1 MKEIP
6 LAMQIKPHKLGAFY
20 FTLGNLS
27 ADKRSSLQAIQLVLL
42 VYVQDLKVYG
52 FNKVVKPLL
61 EDLRVLENEG
71 VQCGP
76 VKLRGTVIALAGD
89 NLANHSICGFMESFS
104 GSATSTLCRFCNGTR
119 DMMRTNT
126 PATQFKLRTKAN
138 YDKKVEVVSKFPD
151 MSSMYGLKTHCVF
164 NDLKYFHAVTG
175 LTPDI
180 MHDVLEVVI
189 GYDLCLV
196 IPRMVS
202 EEIATLVF
210 FPKLSNE
217 HVAYLDA
224 LIIDHHELLLELFPT
239 TYSPETETSPHAT
252 LCGFNPCLWSSAE
265 GLVQAKHY
273 YFKKLIQRV
282 RNFKNVPSTLATK
295 HQLWQA
301 AHDSDSNYL
310 QPVIDVTSSVSI
322 DLDNLNEKVQEAIAS
337 TFENLSGEVITSNSV
352 TCNGIQYKL
361 KMLLALSVE
370 HGNQIFGEIKLILHD
385 CPYASPH
392 FVVQCWNSLPV
403 LSANHICK
411 LSQMGATQI
420 VQVADCVDYY
430 PLSYYFSQ
438 REKLLPSS
446 MPFFPKLI
454 N

>member
-1 MKEIP
+1 MLMQDFDDNWKGSCDQMDITTGTSTDESVDVVDIPSSREPIPTCTEEQFTKCIAPFLLQLQEKHMISASTLQIILKEVLHLIEVACDHQKVNLSSLVYKLELPVGICKEIESMLQFNKFLNVTEERIGTEWKRMKLYKKYLKYVAP
-6 LAMQIKPHKLGAFY
+6 VPIHLGIDKQNRLRMAQYTPILDTLRIMLDHNDLLSEVMHPQDQIPGIFKDARDGSYFKENKLFMEEENALQILLYFDEFEVVNPIGYAKKPHKLGAFY
-20 FTLGNLS
+20 FTLGNMS

-61 EDLRVLENEG
+61 EDLHVLENEG

-89 NLANHSICGFMESFS
+89 NLASHSICGFMESFS

-126 PATQFKLRTKAN
+126 PATQFKLRTKAD

-202 EEIATLVF
+202 E
-210 FPKLSNE
+210 
-217 HVAYLDA
+217 
-224 LIIDHHELLLELFPT
+224 
-239 TYSPETETSPHAT
+239 
-252 LCGFNPCLWSSAE
+252 
-265 GLVQAKHY
+265 
-273 YFKKLIQRV
+273 
-282 RNFKNVPSTLATK
+282 
-295 HQLWQA
+295 
-301 AHDSDSNYL
+301 
-310 QPVIDVTSSVSI
+310 
-322 DLDNLNEKVQEAIAS
+322 
-337 TFENLSGEVITSNSV
+337 
-352 TCNGIQYKL
+352 
-361 KMLLALSVE
+361 
-370 HGNQIFGEIKLILHD
+370 
-385 CPYASPH
+385 
-392 FVVQCWNSLPV
+392 
-403 LSANHICK
+403 
-411 LSQMGATQI
+411 
-420 VQVADCVDYY
+420 
-430 PLSYYFSQ
+430 
-438 REKLLPSS
+438 
-446 MPFFPKLI
+446 
-454 N
+454 